1 MIPFAKNIIFCSLGN
16 AHYAQTNSKVT
27 LLSHSVIDMEDALT
41 QYKIK
46 NNASNYNALK
56 FQRMMVLRHL
66 TEISN
71 IVKAT
76 VTVNPENAALIIT
89 CSGFEV
95 K

>member
-1 MIPFAKNIIFCSLGN
+1 MAKNV
-16 AHYAQTNSKVT
+16 Q
-27 LLSHSVIDMEDALT
+27 
-41 QYKIK
+41 K
-46 NNASNYNALK
+46 N
-56 FQRMMVLRHL
+56 
-66 TEISN
+66 EISN